1 MTSDWEA
8 MRRLGGVACCCKNL
22 FWSINL
28 LVKSPI
34 VTFSANDLGAYIGVE
49 RQTIYR
55 MRASGRLPRGFLIG
69 KRIRRWSLPE
79 LITHSNELKAAF
91 LPLTQSDTQAA
102 NDNEPD

>member
-1 MTSDWEA
+1 MEA
-8 MRRLGGVACCCKNL
+8 EAPGNSNWKRFFSFLTPNMRFTVLVNS
-22 FWSINL
+22 SI
-28 LVKSPI
+28 
-34 VTFSANDLGAYIGVE
+34 TFSANDLAAYIGVD

-79 LITHSNELKAAF
+79 LINHSDELKAAF

>member
-1 MTSDWEA
+1 M
-8 MRRLGGVACCCKNL
+8 
-22 FWSINL
+22 
-28 LVKSPI
+28 LVNSTVI
-34 VTFSANDLGAYIGVE
+34 TFSANDLAAYIGVD

-79 LITHSNELKAAF
+79 LINHSDELKAAF
-91 LPLTQSDTQAA
+91 LPLTRSDTQAA

>member
-1 MTSDWEA
+1 MES
-8 MRRLGGVACCCKNL
+8 RRGTLVLVVKKL
-22 FWSINL
+22 FWSNNL
-28 LVKSPI
+28 LVKPPI
-34 VTFSANDLGAYIGVE
+34 VTFLANDLAAYIGVD

-79 LITHSNELKAAF
+79 LINHSDELKTAF

>member
-1 MTSDWEA
+1 M
-8 MRRLGGVACCCKNL
+8 
-22 FWSINL
+22 
-28 LVKSPI
+28 LVNSTLI
-34 VTFSANDLGAYIGVE
+34 TFSANDLAAYIGVD

-55 MRASGRLPRGFLIG
+55 MRASGRLPCGFLIG

-79 LITHSNELKAAF
+79 LINHSDELKAAF

>member
-1 MTSDWEA
+1 M
-8 MRRLGGVACCCKNL
+8 
-22 FWSINL
+22 
-28 LVKSPI
+28 LVKTSFI
-34 VTFSANDLGAYIGVE
+34 TFSANDLAAFIGVD

-79 LITHSNELKAAF
+79 LINHSDELKAAF